1 MLRLLVV
8 ACCASLLSACG
19 PRLFVKNRPAKGQRP
34 RVAVLPFADY
44 PGQAGTGELA
54 REAFSTEILAVEAYQ
69 VIDRAS
75 FQKLLDEHRLS
86 ATGAIDPSKA
96 VEVGKLL
103 GADAVVVGA
112 VTEYKKRNL
121 LMFPP
126 ARVGISARMIDAK
139 TGVVDWSAQ
148 KSVGGPKRWLTWV
161 IWPVGA
167 VATAFSPSA
176 ADQVVR
182 ATRSICRGLRHEL
195 AAAPQ

>member
-1 MLRLLVV
+1 MSRLL
-8 ACCASLLSACG
+8 AIPCCALILAACG

-34 RVAVLPFADY
+34 RVAVLPFADA
-44 PGQAGTGELA
+44 PGQPGTGELA
-54 REAFSTEILAVEAYQ
+54 REAFATEILSVDAYQ

-75 FQKLLDEHRLS
+75 FEKLLDEHRLA

-126 ARVGISARMIDAK
+126 ARVGITARMIDAN

-161 IWPVGA
+161 IWPLGA

-176 ADQVVR
+176 EDQVVR
-182 ATRSICRGLRHEL
+182 ATRSICKGLRQEL
-195 AAAPQ
+195 AAAPH